1 MFKCLVLTLIKRK
14 WLSGRR
20 RQTVNLL
27 VIPTL
32 VRIQSFSILK
42 RSRNQTF
49 FLKKSIKIFIRKA
62 KTVNSFKKDVLVNLT
77 LSKNSLKIKNVL
89 SVISLFSI
97 NSKNSWVYSKTL
109 EKNILKEELRRAQIT
124 ICSAIALAVIDN
136 KMYPKTSLKL
146 SDKHKFFNFLA
157 FHAVGRTVNP
167 QYKNYSSHK
176 WSPTVKLSEL
186 KNAFFQRSNFLKS
199 ILKSQEVYYSVP
211 LDRQFSLSKFN
222 KSFLKIK
229 HSTDRISIFLK
240 NWYSVLQNTSLS
252 KYSSNLRLPDA
263 MEVVNR
269 VNPLASASVEWL
281 LCPSE
286 KKKQALTLVEW
297 EIQKCLINI
306 DPSLEFNFKNSYKIK
321 NLPHLDSN
329 LVKLSFYYMHASCRT
344 YLFTQGLVASK
355 LPKLINPAI
364 LILNFRKSRF
374 FPSLTNL
381 KGRLFATM
389 SLGMFSK
396 FFNKGKSF
404 IKNKSVFLLIAG
416 FLRKLIL
423 FSEIK
428 GAMLQVKR
436 VPLYFKEILSALHDP
451 VVSFYKNPFT
461 GQIINE
467 SEERNTF
474 KFTSFM
480 FINNKPYGKVKNKQ
494 KGRLKRKITKRLI
507 SINRMVD

>member
-1 MFKCLVLTLIKRK
+1 MCLPEKK
-14 WLSGRR
+14 
-20 RQTVNLL
+20 RQT
-27 VIPTL
+27 
-32 VRIQSFSILK
+32 
-42 RSRNQTF
+42 
-49 FLKKSIKIFIRKA
+49 
-62 KTVNSFKKDVLVNLT
+62 
-77 LSKNSLKIKNVL
+77 LKI
-89 SVISLFSI
+89 I
-97 NSKNSWVYSKTL
+97 
-109 EKNILKEELRRAQIT
+109 
-124 ICSAIALAVIDN
+124 
-136 KMYPKTSLKL
+136 
-146 SDKHKFFNFLA
+146 
-157 FHAVGRTVNP
+157 
-167 QYKNYSSHK
+167 
-176 WSPTVKLSEL
+176 
-186 KNAFFQRSNFLKS
+186 
-199 ILKSQEVYYSVP
+199 EV
-211 LDRQFSLSKFN
+211 
-222 KSFLKIK
+222 
-229 HSTDRISIFLK
+229 
-240 NWYSVLQNTSLS
+240 
-252 KYSSNLRLPDA
+252 
-263 MEVVNR
+263 
-269 VNPLASASVEWL
+269 
-281 LCPSE
+281 
-286 KKKQALTLVEW
+286 
-297 EIQKCLINI
+297 EIQKCETNM
-306 DPSLEFNFKNSYKIK
+306 DFSLEPSYIGVRKTK
-321 NLPHLDSN
+321 NLPYIN
-329 LVKLSFYYMHASCRT
+329 LNVIKLSRYYVQVSSRT
-344 YLFTQGLVASK
+344 YLFTQGLVTST

-467 SEERNTF
+467 GEEKNTF